1 VIGVSP
7 DPVKKHVKFK
17 SKHGLTYP
25 LVADTE
31 HAVCEL
37 YAVWAEKKFMG
48 RTYWGVLRTTFV
60 IDAEGRIA
68 RVFEKVNPLGHAANV
83 AEAVAALPEA
93 G

>member
-17 SKHGLTYP
+17 AKHGLTYP
-25 LVADTE
+25 LVADPE

-37 YAVWAEKKFMG
+37 YGVWAQKKFMG

-60 IDAEGRIA
+60 IDDAGCIA
-68 RVFEKVNPLGHAANV
+68 RVFEKVNPIGHAAQV
-83 AEAVAALPEA
+83 ADAVATLS
-93 G
+93 